1 MRKFAASFG
10 FVSVFALLLCY
21 FAACSES
28 GDEIAGGVS
37 EETNTLAGVLVD
49 ASGKGLAGVPVVALH
64 YVYDTVRFVD
74 TTDSDGKFGLPLS
87 RQGQYGI
94 SAYTDSSAYYETVNY
109 VGEKLSVSAKLS
121 AVGDVA
127 GVLNLRLDTNA
138 VGVYVG
144 IPGTDW
150 GVETDSTGAFELEGV
165 PAGVLPLYAK
175 SPDPMRFND
184 AVYVVTV
191 SEKSK
196 AKFRGPI
203 PTGLFE
209 LFAGE
214 TGEVDSVNGFV
225 DVDGFVEYVAAVSS
239 EVLQFPLSTE
249 YGLRSWWSMDYLS
262 VNGKSGTMSDARG
275 WTEGMV
281 VYGGAELVEGVD
293 NKAFAMVGA
302 KQYGVIENDRGLLD
316 SAKEFTLEAWVRVD
330 SVLSDDDSYR
340 KNIVGKLGFGSEG
353 DKDVFSL
360 ALVKGECGAKS
371 ARFAFFIAD
380 GTGDSLSCS
389 NAVVADVG
397 VDYGSW
403 VYITSVWNGESL
415 SLYQDG
421 KLSAEKTV
429 SVNQIDVSSEPIF
442 FGKEAINLKLDD
454 VRFGVKAITSAD
466 VLYRYYLKGGAK

>member
-1 MRKFAASFG
+1 MRKFVASFG
-10 FVSVFALLLCY
+10 IVSVFVLLLCY
-21 FAACSES
+21 FAACSKS

-37 EETNTLAGVLVD
+37 EETNTLAGIVVD
-49 ASGKGLAGVPVVALH
+49 ASGKGVAGVPVLALH
-64 YVYDTVRFVD
+64 YAIDTLRFVD
-74 TTDSDGKFGLPLS
+74 TTDSEGKFGLPLS
-87 RQGQYGI
+87 RQGQYGV
-94 SAYTDSSAYYETVNY
+94 SAFTDSSAYYETVNY
-109 VGEKLSVSAKLS
+109 VGEKLNVSARLS
-121 AVGDVA
+121 TVGDVA
-127 GVLNLRLDTNA
+127 GILNLRPDTNA
-138 VGVYVG
+138 VSVYVG

-150 GVETDSTGAFELEGV
+150 GVETDSSGAFELEGV
-165 PAGVLPLYAK
+165 PVGVLPLYAK
-175 SPDPMRFND
+175 SPDPIRFND
-184 AVYVVTV
+184 AVYVVSV

-214 TGEVDSVNGFV
+214 TNDVDAVNGV
-225 DVDGFVEYVAAVSS
+225 ADVEDLVSHVSAVSP

-262 VNGKSGTMSDARG
+262 VSGKSGTMSDVRG

-281 VYGGAELVEGVD
+281 VYGDASLVDGVD
-293 NKAFAMVGA
+293 NKAVALNGA
-302 KQYGVIENDRGLLD
+302 KQYGVVENDRGLLD
-316 SAKEFTLEAWVRVD
+316 SANAFTLEAWVRVD
-330 SVLSDDDSYR
+330 SILSDEDSYR
-340 KNIVGKLGFGSEG
+340 KNIVGKVGFGSEG

-360 ALVKGECGAKS
+360 ALVDGECGAKS

-380 GTGDSLSCS
+380 GAGDSLSCS
-389 NAVVADVG
+389 NAVVADESVE
-397 VDYGSW
+397 YGMW
-403 VYITSVWNGESL
+403 VYVTAVWDGESL

-454 VRFGVKAITSAD
+454 VRFGVKAITGAD